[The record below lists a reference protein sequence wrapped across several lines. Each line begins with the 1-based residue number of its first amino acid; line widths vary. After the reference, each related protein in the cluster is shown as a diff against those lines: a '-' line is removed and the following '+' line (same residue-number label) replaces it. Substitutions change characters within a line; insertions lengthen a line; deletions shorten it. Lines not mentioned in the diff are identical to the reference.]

1 MKKKFWEKLA
11 VAALLIYCLGLIVKI
26 AQNDNNQ
33 WDFWIYYNSAR
44 AHALGLNPYDEKVLS
59 ELAQGT
65 LRYSFAYPPLTLY
78 FFRPFAM
85 LDYTAAFRLYLSLKC
100 LLLIG
105 LIYWWKR
112 EFLQEEAGALFYF
125 FCLAGFNAAIYIDI
139 GAGNISILEQLLMWL
154 AFTFYLKRRWLLFS
168 LFIVLASA
176 FKMVPIVFLAL
187 LWFAEEKKKR
197 LYFAGAALGFCFML
211 FLSYLVSPFLFEE
224 FARDTINRADW
235 ERGIVNP
242 STLACLREAF
252 DLLAGKTGVMVP
264 QIAQRALFVAFAAA
278 VALLTWRA
286 IRIKRDSLISIYLTC
301 LVYALIMPRFK
312 DYSYIILLLPA
323 FFILK
328 KMDVKAWAF
337 ILLLPLL
344 YPVNPANGIVPM
356 PGFDI
361 MTKLLREYYTLFMAY
376 GIWTLYLYEAFVLT
390 PRASQPGAPA
400 AVSNHQP
407 MKGAPPW
414 QESANFAP

>member
-11 VAALLIYCLGLIVKI
+11 MVALLIYGLGLIVKI

-65 LRYSFAYPPLTLY
+65 LRFCFAYPPLTLY

-85 LDYTAAFRLYLSLKC
+85 LDFNTAFHLYLSLKC

-105 LIYWWKR
+105 LIYWWEKA
-112 EFLQEEAGALFYF
+112 FLQKEDGALFYF
-125 FCLAGFNAAIYIDI
+125 FCLVGFNAAIYIDL
-139 GAGNISILEQLLMWL
+139 GAGNVSILEQLLMWL
-154 AFTFYLKRRWLLFS
+154 AFAFYLKRRWLLFCA
-168 LFIVLASA
+168 FILLASA

-187 LWFAEEKKKR
+187 LWFAEEKKKY
-197 LYFAGAALGFCFML
+197 LYFAGASLGFCVMML
-211 FLSYLVSPFLFEE
+211 LSYLVSPFLFEE
-224 FARDTINRADW
+224 FVRDTIGRADW

-264 QIAQRALFVAFAAA
+264 QLAQRALFVAIAAA
-278 VALLTWRA
+278 VVVVTWRA
-286 IRIKRDSLISIYLTC
+286 MSIKRDSLISLYLAC

-312 DYSYIILLLPA
+312 DYSYIILILPA
-323 FFILK
+323 YFILK
-328 KMDVKAWAF
+328 KMNVKAWVF

-344 YPVNPANGIVPM
+344 YPVNPANGILPM

-361 MTKLLREYYTLFMAY
+361 MVKLLSEYYTLFMAY
-376 GIWTLYLYEAFVLT
+376 GIWTLYMYEAFMLT
-390 PRASQPGAPA
+390 PRASQPGISTA
-400 AVSNHQP
+400 ASNQQQ

-414 QESANFAP
+414 QEPANFAP